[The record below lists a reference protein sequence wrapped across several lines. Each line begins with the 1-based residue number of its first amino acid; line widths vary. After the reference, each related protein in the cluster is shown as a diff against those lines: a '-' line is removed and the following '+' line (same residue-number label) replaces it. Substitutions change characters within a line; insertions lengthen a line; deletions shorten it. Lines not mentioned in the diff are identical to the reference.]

1 MKLWVKLSVSF
12 ALIICMMLSFFSYTV
27 YFLDDVREGS
37 ETIAQKHMPELQKIV
52 MAERNIMSAVRDMLL
67 YTSSGE
73 QELWDA
79 VQKKLASSLDLLTAA
94 LQRVNKTETDSFSQD
109 LEQTFT
115 AVQSYLSACHETHA
129 IMQEMGSLKKIMETA
144 TEAFSS
150 NLLIFVSEQE
160 YAVSSAVSAQ
170 DTSSPVENNLL
181 LLNQANNILS
191 LNNELRIQ
199 FARALAQD
207 SPELAA
213 TSMKNFATVLQMT
226 EKLHSN
232 IQDATLKEMLNDALR
247 DARTYQS
254 NTLEYIQKWKNREAI
269 GQKLFAISA
278 RLQGAVYA
286 ISEEAISATMSLSQQ
301 SARTSTQLIAQL
313 KIGVVIAALLAGIF
327 ALLLT
332 RSITIPLRKGVD
344 FASALAA
351 GQLDKTLN
359 IQRNDELG
367 VLATALNSMVTT
379 LREKIEEAEKL
390 AHHAQVSEAEAHAAA
405 QQAKNAQERAETVR
419 REVLAQS
426 ADQLEGVVEVLSATS
441 QELLTSIKQANQ
453 GAAEQA
459 QKMLTANEDVE
470 HMTTSISHVAE
481 NAADAAQ
488 AAAHS
493 RNKAG
498 AGADIVRQVIVEI
511 TDVRE
516 RAEALRHDMETL
528 EGKTDSVSEVI
539 DIISDIADQTNL
551 LALNAAIE
559 AARAGEVGR
568 GFAVVAGE
576 VRKLAEKTMSATMQ
590 VETTIRDIQQDTR
603 KNAQYAETTGHSV
616 ENVSLLTKRSGDEL
630 DELLL
635 LAEKSSVQIQTI
647 AKSAELQSSA
657 SVAISASIEHVS
669 EIARQS
675 SQAMQQAEVSV
686 SELARQAGILR
697 NLIASMKH
705 A

>member
-12 ALIICMMLSFFSYTV
+12 AFIIGMMLSFFSYAV
-27 YFLDDVREGS
+27 YSLDDVREGS

-73 QELWDA
+73 PELWEA
-79 VQKKLASSLDLLTAA
+79 VQKKLTSSLELLKAA
-94 LQRVNKTETDSFSQD
+94 LQLITTQEKDSFSQG
-109 LEQTFT
+109 LQQTFT
-115 AVQSYLSACHETHA
+115 AVQDYLNTCRETHA
-129 IMQEMGSLKKIMETA
+129 IMQEMSGLKKVMEKA

-160 YAVSSAVSAQ
+160 YAVSSAVGSE
-170 DTSSPVENNLL
+170 DGSTPVEKNLL

-207 SPELAA
+207 APELAA
-213 TSMKNFATVLQMT
+213 SSMKNFATVLQMT
-226 EKLHSN
+226 VKLHSGVEN
-232 IQDATLKEMLNDALR
+232 ADLKEMLSESLR
-247 DARTYQS
+247 DAKTYQV
-254 NTLEYIQKWKNREAI
+254 NTLEYIQKWNTRQSI
-269 GQKLFAISA
+269 GQKLSAISTK
-278 RLQGAVYA
+278 LQEAVYA
-286 ISEEAISATMSLSQQ
+286 VSEEAISATMSLSQQ
-301 SARTSTQLIAQL
+301 AAQTSTQLISQL
-313 KIGVVIAALLAGIF
+313 KVGGVVAVLLAGIF

-332 RSITIPLRKGVD
+332 RSITIPLRQGVD
-344 FASALAA
+344 FASALAG

-359 IQRNDELG
+359 IRRNDELG
-367 VLATALNSMVTT
+367 TLAMALNSMVTT
-379 LREKIEEAEKL
+379 LREKIKEAEEL
-390 AHHAQVSEAEAHAAA
+390 ARHAQVSEAEAHTAA
-405 QQAKNAQERAETVR
+405 QQAKDAQKRGEAVR

-426 ADQLEGVVEVLSATS
+426 AEQLEGVVEVLSATS
-441 QELLTSIKQANQ
+441 QELLTSIKRANQ
-453 GAAEQA
+453 GASEQA
-459 QKMLTANEDVE
+459 QKMSAANEDVE

-498 AGADIVRQVIVEI
+498 TGADIVRQVIVEI
-511 TDVRE
+511 NDVRE
-516 RAEALRHDMETL
+516 RAEALRHDMEKL
-528 EGKTDSVSEVI
+528 EAKTDSVSEIIV
-539 DIISDIADQTNL
+539 IISDIADQTNL

-568 GFAVVAGE
+568 GFAVVADE

-590 VETTIRDIQQDTR
+590 VETTIHDIQQDTR
-603 KNAQYAETTGHSV
+603 NNAQYAETTGKSV
-616 ENVSLLTKRSGDEL
+616 ENVSLLTTRSGNEL

-635 LAEKSSVQIQTI
+635 LAEKSSAQIQTI

-657 SVAISASIEHVS
+657 SEAISTSIEHVS
-669 EIARQS
+669 EIALQN

-686 SELARQAGILR
+686 SELARQAEILR
-697 NLIASMKH
+697 TLIASMKH